1 MFGTAFGRALAG
13 LALLAVASAAAAS
26 PRSSSG
32 LGHDVVTVDVRID
45 GTPYNYSLR
54 VNSAA
59 DFRCADAAVSF
70 GLPDGAAPATPTVT
84 SSSAGPLCTN
94 AAPPVTP
101 EVTFRQGTPGA
112 VSVGVLYTPA
122 KKGRKGAAAPLV
134 IDFKGG
140 PGERGEATAGHPE
153 CVNVGTL
160 RETISCAL
168 PLATP

>member
-13 LALLAVASAAAAS
+13 LLLLAAASAAAAS
-26 PRSSSG
+26 PRSLSG
-32 LGHDVVTVDVRID
+32 RGHDVVIVDVRID

-59 DFRCADAAVSF
+59 DFRCAGASVAF

-84 SSSAGPLCTN
+84 SSSAGTLCTN
-94 AAPPVTP
+94 AAPTVAPV
-101 EVTFRQGTPGA
+101 VSFGYGTTGV
-112 VSVGVLYTPA
+112 VSVDVAYAPA
-122 KKGRKGAAAPLV
+122 KKGRKAASAPLV

-140 PGERGEATAGHPE
+140 PGESGEATANHAE
-153 CVNVGTL
+153 CINVGTL